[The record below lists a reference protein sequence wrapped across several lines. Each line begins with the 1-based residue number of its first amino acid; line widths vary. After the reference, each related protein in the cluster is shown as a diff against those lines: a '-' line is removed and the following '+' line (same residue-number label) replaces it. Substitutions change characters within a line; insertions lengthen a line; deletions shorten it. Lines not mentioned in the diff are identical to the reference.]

1 MHDEEQIAFEGDDD
15 SLAETAHGVH
25 ALAFGQLFE
34 STTTSP
40 MKQAALDFLLAVQQ
54 DGKTSSSSDTS
65 IESYKIITGDYNT
78 RIDKIRQALER
89 IMDSGIQVSLIPSG
103 ATLP

>member
-1 MHDEEQIAFEGDDD
+1 
-15 SLAETAHGVH
+15 
-25 ALAFGQLFE
+25 
-34 STTTSP
+34 

-89 IMDSGIQVSLIPSG
+89 IMQSGIQVSLIPSG
-103 ATLP
+103 TSLP